1 MKRHKNIRVKIFLSD
16 RKEILRSINL
26 KNKKLFRD
34 KRLNILQ
41 EKTKLFSKNLKFNK
55 ASINSKELGKND
67 IFFAIKGKKH
77 DASKFLKEA
86 LKERL
91 L

>member
-1 MKRHKNIRVKIFLSD
+1 MKRHKNIRVKKFFFSD

-41 EKTKLFSKNLKFNK
+41 EKTKLFSKKFK
-55 ASINSKELGKND
+55 I
-67 IFFAIKGKKH
+67 
-77 DASKFLKEA
+77 
-86 LKERL
+86 
-91 L
+91 